1 MSSKKNI
8 YPFLMEWLKKG
19 RIIRFTNDP
28 LIHSTGTSLTRQK
41 LDVTNLL
48 LRWSLTGARCYL
60 QEQKIRSHLYIDRH
74 TVHPIIRQS
83 EVIAVNI
90 GTGSIGPAM
99 RLIRQKRLAELTS
112 REQPWNRYWVC
123 SCYPCLVT
131 MIIIYRSCSCCN
143 LEIWN
148 AKINPLKIRLKHSLL
163 AQCLIKSV
171 RKNCLT

>member
-1 MSSKKNI
+1 M
-8 YPFLMEWLKKG
+8 
-19 RIIRFTNDP
+19 
-28 LIHSTGTSLTRQK
+28 IHSTGTSHARQK

-48 LRWSLTGARCYL
+48 HRWSLTGARCYL

-74 TVHPIIRQS
+74 AVHPIIRQS

-99 RLIRQKRLAELTS
+99 RLIRQKRSAELTS

-123 SCYPCLVT
+123 SCYPCLVII
-131 MIIIYRSCSCCN
+131 IIIYRSCSPRN
-143 LEIWN
+143 LEISN
-148 AKINPLKIRLKHSLL
+148 AEINLLKIWLKYFLL
-163 AQCLIKSV
+163 AQCLTKSV